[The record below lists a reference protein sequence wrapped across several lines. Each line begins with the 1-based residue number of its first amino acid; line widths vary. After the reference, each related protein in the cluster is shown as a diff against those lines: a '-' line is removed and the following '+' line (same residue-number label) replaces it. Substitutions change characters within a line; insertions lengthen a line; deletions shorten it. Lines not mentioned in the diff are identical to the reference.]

1 MSIQVSLKNLV
12 IGYHGRP
19 VLSKEISLSIIRG
32 EFWGI
37 VGPNGAGKT
46 TLIKTILGIIPP
58 VEGSVEKA
66 GGLSFGYVPQRGTLD
81 DIFPLTVLDV
91 VLMGRYARVGPLRWV
106 KRQDRETARHYLDRV
121 GIAHLDH
128 RPFRSLSGGQK
139 QRTLI
144 ARGLAAEPNILI
156 LDEPTDG
163 MDLAGESGIMNLIVD
178 LHRESGITILMI
190 THILNLVANFAERLM
205 LIHGE
210 QDLFETGMTAQLLDN
225 LRLKEI
231 YKLDVDVHTLHGQ
244 KFIFVHSHDSV
255 SSGQK
260 GSSKLKDQSS
270 KPQIDENNGKT
281 V

>member
-1 MSIQVSLKNLV
+1 MSVQVSLKDLT
-12 IGYHGRP
+12 IGYLGRP
-19 VLSKEISLSIIRG
+19 VLEKEIALTIRKG

-58 VEGSVEKA
+58 VKGSVEKSN
-66 GGLSFGYVPQRGTLD
+66 GLTFGYVPQRGSLD

-91 VLMGRYARVGPLRWV
+91 VLMGRYSKIGPLRRV
-106 KRQDRETARHYLDRV
+106 RKSDLELALHYLDRV
-121 GIAHLDH
+121 GISQLAH

-144 ARGLAAEPNILI
+144 ARGLSAEPDILI

-163 MDLAGESGIMNLIVD
+163 MDLAGESGIMGLIVD
-178 LHRESGITILMI
+178 LHKESELTILMI
-190 THILNLVANFAERLM
+190 THILNLVANFAEKLI

-210 QDLFETGMTAQLLDN
+210 QGLFETGSTMTLLEN
-225 LRLKEI
+225 HRLKQI

-244 KFIFVHSHDSV
+244 KFIFVHSHDR
-255 SSGQK
+255 GQAK
-260 GSSKLKDQSS
+260 NDQ
-270 KPQIDENNGKT
+270 
-281 V
+281 

>member
-1 MSIQVSLKNLV
+1 MVVKDQIRLDHLV
-12 IGYHGRP
+12 IGYRGRSI
-19 VLSKEISLSIIRG
+19 LSREIALTIRKG

-46 TLIKTILGIIPP
+46 TLIKTILEIIPP
-58 VEGSVEKA
+58 VKGSVEKA
-66 GGLSFGYVPQRGTLD
+66 AGLTFGYVPQRGTLD
-81 DIFPLTVLDV
+81 DIFPLTALDV
-91 VLMGRYARVGPLRWV
+91 VLMGRYSRIGPLRWV
-106 KRQDRETARHYLDRV
+106 KKPDRDLASHYLDRV
-121 GIAHLDH
+121 GIAHLAH

-144 ARGLAAEPNILI
+144 ARGLAAEPDILI

-163 MDLAGESGIMNLIVD
+163 MDLAGESGIMRLIVD

-210 QDLFETGMTAQLLDN
+210 QDLFETGLTTGLLDN
-225 LRLKEI
+225 HRLKEI

-244 KFIFVHSHDSV
+244 KFIFVHSHD
-255 SSGQK
+255 K
-260 GSSKLKDQSS
+260 
-270 KPQIDENNGKT
+270 
-281 V
+281 